1 VREFEDRFIETQP
14 HEEFRS
20 DKLQLIEGNEQVFNE
35 PLIIES
41 ENCNSD
47 NEDDKENV
55 NDRKRKQLFVKKRKI
70 ISPEPSHTTFVP
82 NSLSNMSAQ
91 MLLVQE
97 EELLLKR
104 QELQVKRDI
113 LAAQKEILQELR
125 SMNSNIQLLSDNM
138 FSSVDDYP
146 LENKQNI
153 RIHNILFS
161 LKFQWCFVFHI

>member
-1 VREFEDRFIETQP
+1 VHEFEDRFVETQP

-20 DKLQLIEGNEQVFNE
+20 DDLQLIEENEQVFNE

-41 ENCNSD
+41 KNCNSD

-55 NDRKRKQLFVKKRKI
+55 NGRKHKQLFAKKQKM
-70 ISPEPSHTTFVP
+70 ISPEPLRTTLVP

-113 LAAQKEILQELR
+113 LTVQKEILQELR
-125 SMNSNIQLLSDNM
+125 SMNSNIKLLTDNM

-146 LENKQNI
+146 TRK
-153 RIHNILFS
+153 
-161 LKFQWCFVFHI
+161 

>member
-1 VREFEDRFIETQP
+1 VREFEDRFVGTQP

-20 DKLQLIEGNEQVFNE
+20 DELQLIEENDQVFNE

-41 ENCNSD
+41 KNCNSN
-47 NEDDKENV
+47 NENDKENV
-55 NDRKRKQLFVKKRKI
+55 NGRKRKQLFVKKRKTM
-70 ISPEPSHTTFVP
+70 SPGPSRTTLVP

-97 EELLLKR
+97 EKLLLKK

-113 LAAQKEILQELR
+113 LAVQKEILQELK
-125 SMNSNIQLLSDNM
+125 SMNSNIKLLSDNM

-146 LENKQNI
+146 TRK
-153 RIHNILFS
+153 
-161 LKFQWCFVFHI
+161 